1 MGKEL
6 KETFYK
12 IEIQKV
18 TNGFIVYV
26 NNTLKYDQVVSDNV
40 FAFNTI
46 LELTEFLLTYKEIE
60 KE

>member
-26 NNTLKYDQVVSDNV
+26 NNTLKYDQLVSDNV

>member
-26 NNTLKYDQVVSDNV
+26 NNTLKHDSVVSDNV

-46 LELTEFLLTYKEIE
+46 LKLTEFLLSYKEIE
-60 KE
+60 KQ